1 MNKSMKILSLVLL
14 VSASF
19 AHADEA
25 AIVEETT
32 AITKTVV
39 EKHDAAET
47 TKSTMD
53 KVKEVAQHAVDKAG
67 EKFQVTEDSITKF
80 FDNLDETVTDK
91 TAYIKNNFSSFV
103 ASLSKKTE
111 KVEEEVKT
119 A

>member
-1 MNKSMKILSLVLL
+1 MNESMKVLSLVLL
-14 VSASF
+14 VSGSCVF
-19 AHADEA
+19 AEEA
-25 AIVEETT
+25 PQDV
-32 AITKTVV
+32 TKTVV
-39 EKHDAAET
+39 QDDAAET

-53 KVKEVAQHAVDKAG
+53 KVKEIAQHAVDKAG

-91 TAYIKNNFSSFV
+91 SAYIKNNFSNFV